1 MIPPLPMG
9 ADDVLAL
16 WVSLRLALVVTPLLM
31 VVAVP
36 LAWLLARHSFPG
48 RAVVEGVCMLPLIL
62 PPTVMGFGLMVLMGP
77 QGVVGQAWQI
87 LGGGRLVFSFG
98 GLVLASVVCNV
109 PFALQPVKTAFETLD
124 DRLLESGAM
133 LGLSPWRVFTTIAL
147 PAASGGIVAG
157 GVLVFAHTLGEFGVA
172 LMLGGSIPGETRV
185 ASIAIYEQVEKLQY
199 GYASV
204 LAAALL
210 PVSFAGL
217 YALGRLRPARR

>member
-1 MIPPLPMG
+1 MFALPVG

-31 VVAVP
+31 IVAVP

-62 PPTVMGFGLMVLMGP
+62 PPTVMGFGLLVLMGP
-77 QGVVGQAWQI
+77 QGVVGQAWQA

-98 GLVLASVVCNV
+98 GLVLAAVLCNV
-109 PFALQPVKTAFETLD
+109 PFALQPVKTAFEALD

-133 LGLSPWRVFTTIAL
+133 LGLSPWRVFATIAL
-147 PAASGGIVAG
+147 PAASGGIAAG

-172 LMLGGSIPGETRV
+172 LMLGGAIPGETRV

-199 GYASV
+199 GHAAL